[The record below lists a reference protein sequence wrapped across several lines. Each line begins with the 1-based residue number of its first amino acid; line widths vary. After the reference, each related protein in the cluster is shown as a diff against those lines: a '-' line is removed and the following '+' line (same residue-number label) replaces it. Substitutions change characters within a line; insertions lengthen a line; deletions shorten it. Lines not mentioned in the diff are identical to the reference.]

1 MLGFAILVLVA
12 LYFSAT
18 APVEPAAVEPAA
30 VEPAPVEPAAVTG
43 GVPARP
49 SGGNAP

>member
-18 APVEPAAVEPAA
+18 APVEPAP
-30 VEPAPVEPAAVTG
+30 VTG

>member
-18 APVEPAAVEPAA
+18 APVEPAAVEPA
-30 VEPAPVEPAAVTG
+30 PVTG
-43 GVPARP
+43 GVPARQ